1 MIAGL
6 VSYLRVKTALA
17 YMTATDPAA
26 YSMVVVAYVVAGA
39 TVTSPGIPAA
49 LRHYKRC
56 LRLHSPYC
64 YCRNWETLHL
74 EMQTQCVPAAL
85 PPYSEMNSLFHR

>member
-6 VSYLRVKTALA
+6 TPYATVKKVLA
-17 YMTATDPAA
+17 YVTATDL
-26 YSMVVVAYVVAGA
+26 VVVCVMAGA

-49 LRHYKRC
+49 LRHYKRR
-56 LRLHSPYC
+56 LRIHSPYC
-64 YCRNWETLHL
+64 YYRNWETLHL

-85 PPYSEMNSLFHR
+85 PLYPEKNPLFHR

>member
-6 VSYLRVKTALA
+6 VSYATVKKVLA
-17 YMTATDPAA
+17 YVTATDL
-26 YSMVVVAYVVAGA
+26 VVVYVVAGA
-39 TVTSPGIPAA
+39 TVTSSGIPAA
-49 LRHYKRC
+49 LRHYKRR

-64 YCRNWETLHL
+64 YYRNWEILHL